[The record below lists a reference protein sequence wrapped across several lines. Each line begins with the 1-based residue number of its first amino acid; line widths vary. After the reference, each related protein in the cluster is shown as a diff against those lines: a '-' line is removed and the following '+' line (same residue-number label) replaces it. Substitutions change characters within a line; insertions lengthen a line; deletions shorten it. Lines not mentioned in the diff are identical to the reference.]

1 MSLKKIHLNN
11 FRSFNNFNSEL
22 KSKNLIIGKN
32 GAGKSSFLEAIF
44 FVLTK
49 KSFRT
54 SSLNS
59 LINFDSD
66 NFAVSAN
73 WNDSKIALSK
83 KNNQS
88 VKIHTDNL
96 EELKPSLSL
105 VLNNFSLNLL
115 EAPKENRRLFVD
127 YILFHVEQDYK
138 SLHLNFKKSLAQ
150 RNRALKKGSNSE
162 LKSWT
167 KVFVEVS
174 TKITD
179 IKLNLISS
187 FVENFP
193 LFLKSLSL
201 PENLKDKFKFLSIS
215 FDKGWKKNLIEE
227 LRACYVVD
235 RKRGFT
241 SIGPQTS
248 DLSIKINEQESGNV
262 LSRGEQKLLI
272 LLIYLFFIDM
282 QSNISSNTPIFLIDD
297 LPSELDSRNLDIA
310 LNLIQDARCQIFIT
324 SLENLEKYE
333 FDMVIDL

>member
-1 MSLKKIHLNN
+1 MSLKKIHLSN
-11 FRSFNNFNSEL
+11 FRSFNNFTSEL
-22 KSKNLIIGKN
+22 KSINLIIGRN

-44 FVLTK
+44 FALTK

-54 SSLNS
+54 SSINS

-66 NFAVSAN
+66 NFVVSAN

-83 KNNQS
+83 EKSKS
-88 VKIHTDNL
+88 VKIHKDNL
-96 EELKPSLSL
+96 EEPKLPLSL

-138 SLHLNFKKSLAQ
+138 SLHLNLKKSLAQ

-179 IKLNLISS
+179 IKVNFISS

-201 PENLKDKFKFLSIS
+201 PENLKDKYKFLSIS

-227 LRACYVVD
+227 LRACYAVD

-272 LLIYLFFIDM
+272 LLTFLSFGEYLLNNVSKKIIY
-282 QSNISSNTPIFLIDD
+282 LIDD
-297 LPSELDSRNLDIA
+297 LPSELDQNNLDLAFNFLRNLKG
-310 LNLIQDARCQIFIT
+310 QKVIT
-324 SLENLEKYE
+324 SIKKLENTHVDQL
-333 FDMVIDL
+333 IDL

>member
-1 MSLKKIHLNN
+1 MSLKKIHLSN
-11 FRSFNNFNSEL
+11 FRSFNNFTSEL
-22 KSKNLIIGKN
+22 KSKNLIIGRN

-44 FVLTK
+44 FALTK

-54 SSLNS
+54 SSINS

-66 NFAVSAN
+66 NFVVSAN

-83 KNNQS
+83 EKSKS
-88 VKIHTDNL
+88 VKIHKDNL
-96 EELKPSLSL
+96 EEPKLPLSL

-138 SLHLNFKKSLAQ
+138 SLHLNLKKSLAQ

-179 IKLNLISS
+179 IKVNFISS

-193 LFLKSLSL
+193 LF
-201 PENLKDKFKFLSIS
+201 F
-215 FDKGWKKNLIEE
+215 
-227 LRACYVVD
+227 
-235 RKRGFT
+235 
-241 SIGPQTS
+241 
-248 DLSIKINEQESGNV
+248 
-262 LSRGEQKLLI
+262 
-272 LLIYLFFIDM
+272 
-282 QSNISSNTPIFLIDD
+282 
-297 LPSELDSRNLDIA
+297 
-310 LNLIQDARCQIFIT
+310 
-324 SLENLEKYE
+324 
-333 FDMVIDL
+333 

>member
-1 MSLKKIHLNN
+1 MCI
-11 FRSFNNFNSEL
+11 R
-22 KSKNLIIGKN
+22 
-32 GAGKSSFLEAIF
+32 
-44 FVLTK
+44 
-49 KSFRT
+49 
-54 SSLNS
+54 
-59 LINFDSD
+59 DS
-66 NFAVSAN
+66 

-83 KNNQS
+83 KNSKS
-88 VKIHTDNL
+88 VKIHTDNF
-96 EELKPSLSL
+96 EESKPSLSL

-138 SLHLNFKKSLAQ
+138 SLHLNLKKSLAQ

-227 LRACYVVD
+227 LRACYAVD

-272 LLIYLFFIDM
+272 LLTF
-282 QSNISSNTPIFLIDD
+282 
-297 LPSELDSRNLDIA
+297 
-310 LNLIQDARCQIFIT
+310 C
-324 SLENLEKYE
+324 
-333 FDMVIDL
+333 